1 MNENIN
7 FHVLDIIRG
16 TTVDGPGF
24 RTAIYLSGCSHQCTG
39 CHNPQSW
46 NPKAGD
52 IMSLN
57 DILDIV
63 MSEDFDVT
71 LTGGDPLFDP
81 YKTMLLAKSIKEA
94 GYGIWLYTG
103 YVFEDILK
111 DKGLSSPLPYIDVV
125 VDGPYVESLRD
136 PDLKFRGSSNQRII
150 PVRDLSAYNERI

>member
-1 MNENIN
+1 
-7 FHVLDIIRG
+7 
-16 TTVDGPGF
+16 
-24 RTAIYLSGCSHQCTG
+24 
-39 CHNPQSW
+39 
-46 NPKAGD
+46 
-52 IMSLN
+52 MSLN

-63 MSEDFDVT
+63 VSEDFDVT

-103 YVFEDILK
+103 YIFEDILK

-150 PVRDLSAYNERI
+150 PVRDMSGYNERI